1 MTISQSRGETRLSL
15 KNDLTNSYL
24 LLPIVPVLSEFEI
37 VLDGSSELALKLA
50 CWLVCCLTVRPALRL
65 AQNGLGHLVD
75 GTLPFDSIPEGALDL
90 DLADAQLQLSVCSRP
105 IFVSGAEVEV
115 EGSHL
120 PFGQSWSRVFQS
132 LEDCFL
138 ATFRH

>member
-1 MTISQSRGETRLSL
+1 MISQSRGETRLSL

-24 LLPIVPVLSEFEI
+24 LLAIVPVLSQFKV

-75 GTLPFDSIPEGALDL
+75 GALPLHPVPEGTLDL
-90 DLADAQLQLSVCSRP
+90 DLADTKL
-105 IFVSGAEVEV
+105 
-115 EGSHL
+115 
-120 PFGQSWSRVFQS
+120 
-132 LEDCFL
+132 
-138 ATFRH
+138 